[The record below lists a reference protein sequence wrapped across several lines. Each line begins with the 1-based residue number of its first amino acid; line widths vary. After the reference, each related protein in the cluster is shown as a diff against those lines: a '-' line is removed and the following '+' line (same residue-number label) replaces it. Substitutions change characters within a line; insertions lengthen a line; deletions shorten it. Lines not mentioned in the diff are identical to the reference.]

1 MMTMTELFY
10 GPIEPTWLVH
20 PQNRTVAKRP
30 NGQPTNNM
38 ANPYQIYSDDA
49 FTYRRHPYVQQNAV
63 PYTNMVPQDGA
74 VRGAVYPYQA
84 QYFVHGGNPNAI
96 VVEGMNQKQAQSPA
110 KNGVLQPWN
119 GVNMQTL
126 HFMVPLC
133 CEKCE
138 DKVKNQLL
146 DLDDVQRVTC
156 DQWKQKVS
164 VTSTIAPEKL
174 LARLQ
179 KLKKRSTLWPQQVAG
194 AVKVFNGNQVNQ
206 QAQQQQ
212 NNKSNNQNENQIL
225 TDENSSVQEDC

>member
-1 MMTMTELFY
+1 MTMTELFY

-20 PQNRTVAKRP
+20 PQYRNGAKRP
-30 NGQPTNNM
+30 NGQPTNNT

-49 FTYRRHPYVQQNAV
+49 FTYRRHPYMQQNAV
-63 PYTNMVPQDGA
+63 PYTNMVPQDGT

-84 QYFVHGGNPNAI
+84 QYFVHGGNPNVNVI
-96 VVEGMNQKQAQSPA
+96 EGMNQKQAQSPA
-110 KNGVLQPWN
+110 RNGVLQPRN

-133 CEKCE
+133 CQKCE
-138 DKVKNQLL
+138 DKVKDQLL
-146 DLDDVQRVTC
+146 DLDDVQRVAC
-156 DQWKQKVS
+156 DQWKQKVT

-179 KLKKRSTLWPQQVAG
+179 KLKKRSTFWPQQVAG

-212 NNKSNNQNENQIL
+212 NNKSNNHNESQIL
-225 TDENSSVQEDC
+225 VDENSLVQEDC